1 MKLFNNDI
9 ENDYI
14 EIINDYFNQWGS
26 IRNAEEYK
34 NFSSKIPPFFGTYK
48 TTSILDQI
56 ENFIEQGTKI
66 EINETTYKLFK
77 DEVKNILEDLQI
89 YN

>member
-1 MKLFNNDI
+1 MNLLNNDI
-9 ENDYI
+9 KNDWI
-14 EIINDYFNQWGS
+14 EIINNYFNEW
-26 IRNAEEYK
+26 IKIKTEEEWK
-34 NFSSKIPPFFGTYK
+34 IFTSKTPPKFGMFEV
-48 TTSILDQI
+48 SILDQI
-56 ENFIEQGTKI
+56 NNFIEQGTKI